1 MKNKLRSTAYI
12 SIALLL
18 GITTGLLRMPFFI
31 QAASIVSE
39 LFLGSLKLISIP
51 IIFLSIVSTISGL
64 NSIKEMNV
72 LGGKVLKYTLITT
85 ITAASIALLFYVTI
99 NPSTGLYAKPDSPL
113 PAQPSFISTLMQMF
127 PTNFVEVFLENN
139 VFGAALISAVL
150 GFAILSLPEKQRVN
164 LHGVFSGLFQALLK
178 ITGIIIRFIPIGIWA
193 FTTLFLQHILND
205 YHAVTPLFYF
215 IVCVVGA
222 NLVQGFVILPIL
234 MKIKGVSPIKTL
246 KMAYPALITAFFSK
260 SSSATLPLAIE
271 CSVNKGNISK
281 KVANFSLPLCSVI
294 NMNGCAAFILIAILF
309 VSAEA
314 GLYFT
319 WPMMLFW
326 VLIATL
332 AAIGNASVPMGCY
345 FLSSAFLIGMGIPIE
360 VMGLILP
367 IYSFIDMVET
377 ALNIWSDIAVTCI
390 VNKEVLAQEA
400 LLDPQVTNVS
410 TVE

>member
-99 NPSTGLYAKPDSPL
+99 NPSTGLYTKPDSPL

-222 NLVQGFVILPIL
+222 NLVQGFVVLPIL

-390 VNKEVLAQEA
+390 VNKEVTVQEA
-400 LLDPQVTNVS
+400 LLDPQVTSVT